1 MRDKITEQTFNIL
14 KFIGVA
20 FPVFLKKAIAKAIA
34 YLFYKFHKK
43 YYKVAKSNLDFIY
56 EDNLNNREKEQFIKN
71 SFYHLA
77 QNFGSFIENQG
88 ISKEKLLKKVEFID
102 DYIFKEALNSGKAVV
117 LITAHLGNWEI
128 LPLAISAKYQP
139 LVGVGRK
146 LKQPWLDRVLRKNR
160 EQFGIEMVD
169 KNGGMKAM
177 VKVVRD
183 KKLLG
188 LLIDQ
193 SLPGVDVEFFGKKVS
208 HTTAAALLA
217 RKFDALVLPCFIE
230 RVGFERYKATFYKPI
245 EMEKTDNIEKDI
257 LTHTQKQAKIT
268 EDVIK
273 KYPQQWLWIHR
284 RWKKY
289 YKNIYE

>member
-14 KFIGVA
+14 KLIGTA
-20 FPVFLKKAIAKAIA
+20 FPVFIKKAIAKFIA

-43 YYKVAKSNLDFIY
+43 YYRVAKSNLDFIY
-56 EDNLNNREKEQFIKN
+56 GSSLSYKEKEQFIKKN
-71 SFYHLA
+71 FYHLT

-88 ISKEKLLKKVEFID
+88 ITKERLLEKVEFID
-102 DYIFKEALNSGKAVV
+102 DYIFKEALNSGRAVV

-169 KNGGMKAM
+169 KNGGMRAM

-217 RKFDALVLPCFIE
+217 RKFNALVVPCFIE
-230 RVGFERYKATFYKPI
+230 RVGFEKYKATFYEAI
-245 EMEKTDNIEKDI
+245 EMERTDNIEKDI
-257 LTHTQKQAKIT
+257 LFHTQKQAKIT
-268 EDVIK
+268 EEVIK
-273 KYPQQWLWIHR
+273 RYPEQWLWIHR
-284 RWKKY
+284 RWKKHY
-289 YKNIYE
+289 LDIYE